1 MVLPERKQQEVQ
13 LLYNQGVSI
22 HQIAKTLKTT
32 RPTVRKYLG
41 LVSQSQPSQQVQQMP
56 AIPIYDRQ
64 PQPSFRG
71 NKRYLDPDI
80 ERMYDNLSRE
90 EHQRDTRENF
100 RRGQGDGYQRPIPT
114 RDDNYAHPIRS
125 EPPLPPEPL
134 NIYEQE
140 LANLRNR
147 KGIPVENTSMDKWI
161 NYNKELQIQS
171 QIDFKNAQD
180 RAIEEKKEKEHQER
194 MKELTKIVIDIELQN
209 KQNQDF
215 VIEQITKLKQERNKQ
230 PIRESKPEPEYIPP
244 VPVLKYS
251 DVKHLITGNISDY
264 DLRDKV
270 VPDEQEKVMDDHRDY
285 MYNKREPR
293 TPEEQAEEDET
304 NE

>member
-1 MVLPERKQQEVQ
+1 MVLPKRKQQEVQ
-13 LLYNQGVSI
+13 LLYEQGSSI
-22 HQIAKTLKTT
+22 HQIAKTLKIS
-32 RPTVRKYLG
+32 RPTARKYLG
-41 LVSQSQPSQQVQQMP
+41 LSSQVPEFQQIQRRP
-56 AIPIYDRQ
+56 AIPIYDNHSE
-64 PQPSFRG
+64 PSAYSTPYR
-71 NKRYLDPDI
+71 N
-80 ERMYDNLSRE
+80 YDNGLR
-90 EHQRDTRENF
+90 
-100 RRGQGDGYQRPIPT
+100 PT
-114 RDDNYAHPIRS
+114 RDDNNPFDLKFAHPIRS
-125 EPPLPPEPL
+125 EPPPLPEPL

-147 KGIPVENTSMDKWI
+147 KGIPVENTSMNKWI
-161 NYNKELQIQS
+161 NYNKELQIQN
-171 QIDFKNAQD
+171 QIDFKNAQE
-180 RAIEEKKEKEHQER
+180 RAIEEKKEEEHQER
-194 MKELTKIVIDIELQN
+194 MKKLTQNFIDITLQN

-230 PIRESKPEPEYIPP
+230 SIKESEPEPEYAPP